1 MRAIATASSH
11 GWGVRIILSSCCM
24 HRELHCPDFM
34 SSLAE
39 QPEAEHRESTRNGGP
54 ALPPWVRT

>member
-1 MRAIATASSH
+1 MPLPLQAAV
-11 GWGVRIILSSCCM
+11 GGGVRIISSSCCIVN
-24 HRELHCPDFM
+24 CPDFM
-34 SSLAE
+34 SSLADSE